1 MRRLVLFASAVVL
14 VDTIF
19 FAALAPLLPRFA
31 DELGLSK
38 SQAGVLVAMYALGGI
53 AGAVPAGWLATRV
66 GIRETVLAGLGVLAG
81 TSVAFGIVDSYWLL
95 VLARFF
101 QGVGGALCWTG
112 ALAWLITGTPSERRG
127 EMIGFAMSGAIVG
140 ALLGPVLGGV
150 ASTVGR
156 LPAFCG
162 VAVLAAG
169 LAVWAI
175 QLEPPVRGEAQAL
188 RLLFSAFRS
197 RRVLAGMWLLALPAL
212 LFGVVSVLGPLQL
225 SSLGWGTLGIAA
237 TFLLSAAIE
246 AVISPGIGIWS
257 DRRGRL
263 APIRFGLLAAP
274 AVSLT
279 IPWIGNRWV
288 LSLFILLAGVSYGVF
303 WAPAMAMLSDS
314 WEAIGLGH
322 GLGFALMNFA
332 WAPGNV
338 IGAAV
343 GGGLAEIAGD
353 VAAYAAAAA
362 LCLITFGALFGF
374 ARRPARVS
382 AREAGPPG
390 RRLDVE

>member
-19 FAALAPLLPRFA
+19 FAALAPLLPTLEE
-31 DELGLSK
+31 ELGLSK
-38 SQAGVLVAMYALGGI
+38 GQAGLLVAMYALGGI

-66 GIRETVLAGLGVLAG
+66 GIRATVLAGLAILAG
-81 TSVAFGIVDSYWLL
+81 TSIAFGLVDSYWQLD
-95 VLARFF
+95 VARFA
-101 QGVGGALCWTG
+101 QGFGGALCWTG
-112 ALAWLITGTPSERRG
+112 ALAWLVSGTPTERRG

-140 ALLGPVLGGV
+140 ALLGPVLGGA

-156 LPAFCG
+156 LPAFAG
-162 VAVLAAG
+162 VAVLAG
-169 LAVWAI
+169 ILAVIAL
-175 QLEPPVRGEAQAL
+175 QLPAPARGETQPL
-188 RLLFSAFRS
+188 RLIFVALRS

-212 LFGVVSVLGPLQL
+212 LFGVLSVLAPLQL
-225 SSLGWGTLGIAA
+225 SSLGWGTVGIAA
-237 TFLLSAAIE
+237 TFFVSAAIE
-246 AVISPGIGIWS
+246 AALSPATGIWS

-274 AVSLT
+274 VVCLT
-279 IPWIGNRWV
+279 IPWIQDRWL
-288 LSLFILLAGVSYGVF
+288 LSVFVILAGISYGVF

-338 IGAAV
+338 VGAAV
-343 GGGLAEIAGD
+343 GGGLAEVAGD

-362 LCLITFGALFGF
+362 LCLVTFAALRGRVPDPGGAPV
-374 ARRPARVS
+374 R
-382 AREAGPPG
+382 AGV
-390 RRLDVE
+390 R

>member
-19 FAALAPLLPRFA
+19 FAALAPLLPTLEE
-31 DELGLSK
+31 ELGLSK
-38 SQAGVLVAMYALGGI
+38 GQAGLLVAMYALGGI

-66 GIRETVLAGLGVLAG
+66 GIRATVLAGLAILAG
-81 TSVAFGIVDSYWLL
+81 TSIAFGLVDSYWQLD
-95 VLARFF
+95 VARFA
-101 QGVGGALCWTG
+101 QGFGGALCWTG
-112 ALAWLITGTPSERRG
+112 ALAWLVSGTPTERRG

-140 ALLGPVLGGV
+140 ALLGPVLGGA

-156 LPAFCG
+156 LPAFAG
-162 VAVLAAG
+162 VAVLAG
-169 LAVWAI
+169 ILAVIAL
-175 QLEPPVRGEAQAL
+175 QLPAPARGEAQPL
-188 RLLFSAFRS
+188 RLIFVALRS

-212 LFGVVSVLGPLQL
+212 LFGVLSVLAPLQL
-225 SSLGWGTLGIAA
+225 SSLGWGTVGIAA
-237 TFLLSAAIE
+237 TFFVSAAIE
-246 AVISPGIGIWS
+246 AALSPATGIWS

-274 AVSLT
+274 VVCLT
-279 IPWIGNRWV
+279 IPWIQDRWL
-288 LSLFILLAGVSYGVF
+288 LSVFVILAGISYGVF

-338 IGAAV
+338 VGAAV
-343 GGGLAEIAGD
+343 GGGLAEVAGD

-362 LCLITFGALFGF
+362 LCLVTFAALRGRVPDPGGAPV
-374 ARRPARVS
+374 R
-382 AREAGPPG
+382 AGV
-390 RRLDVE
+390 R

>member
-19 FAALAPLLPRFA
+19 FAALAPLLPTFEE
-31 DELGLSK
+31 ELGLSK
-38 SQAGVLVAMYALGGI
+38 GQAGLLVAMYALGGI

-66 GIRETVLAGLGVLAG
+66 GIRATVLAGLAILAG
-81 TSVAFGIVDSYWLL
+81 TSIAFGLVDSYWQLD
-95 VLARFF
+95 VARFA
-101 QGVGGALCWTG
+101 QGFGGALCWTG
-112 ALAWLITGTPSERRG
+112 ALAWLVSGTPTERRG

-140 ALLGPVLGGV
+140 ALLGPVLGGA

-156 LPAFCG
+156 LPAFAG
-162 VAVLAAG
+162 VAVLAG
-169 LAVWAI
+169 ILAVIAL
-175 QLEPPVRGEAQAL
+175 QLPAPARGEAQPL
-188 RLLFSAFRS
+188 RLIFVALRS

-212 LFGVVSVLGPLQL
+212 LFGVLSVLAPLQL
-225 SSLGWGTLGIAA
+225 SSLGWGTVGIAA
-237 TFLLSAAIE
+237 TFFVSAAIE
-246 AVISPGIGIWS
+246 AALSPATGIWS

-274 AVSLT
+274 VVCLT
-279 IPWIGNRWV
+279 IPWIQDRWL
-288 LSLFILLAGVSYGVF
+288 LSVFVILAGISYGVF

-338 IGAAV
+338 VGAAV
-343 GGGLAEIAGD
+343 GGGLAEVAGD

-362 LCLITFGALFGF
+362 LCLVTFAALRGRVPDPGGAPV
-374 ARRPARVS
+374 R
-382 AREAGPPG
+382 AGV
-390 RRLDVE
+390 R

>member
-19 FAALAPLLPRFA
+19 FAALAPLLPTFEE
-31 DELGLSK
+31 ELGLSK
-38 SQAGVLVAMYALGGI
+38 GQAGLLVAMYALGGI

-66 GIRETVLAGLGVLAG
+66 GIRATVLAGLAILAG
-81 TSVAFGIVDSYWLL
+81 TSIAFGLVDSYWQLD
-95 VLARFF
+95 VARFA
-101 QGVGGALCWTG
+101 QGFGGALCWTG
-112 ALAWLITGTPSERRG
+112 ALAWLVSGTPTERRG

-140 ALLGPVLGGV
+140 ALLGPVLGGA

-156 LPAFCG
+156 LPAFAG
-162 VAVLAAG
+162 VAVLAG
-169 LAVWAI
+169 ILAVIAL
-175 QLEPPVRGEAQAL
+175 QLPAPARGEAQPL
-188 RLLFSAFRS
+188 RLIFVALRS

-212 LFGVVSVLGPLQL
+212 LFGVLSVLAPLQL
-225 SSLGWGTLGIAA
+225 SSLGWGTVGIAA
-237 TFLLSAAIE
+237 TFFVSAAIE
-246 AVISPGIGIWS
+246 AALSPATGIWS

-274 AVSLT
+274 VVCLT
-279 IPWIGNRWV
+279 IPWIQGRWL
-288 LSLFILLAGVSYGVF
+288 LSVFVILAGISYGVF

-338 IGAAV
+338 VGAAV
-343 GGGLAEIAGD
+343 GGGLAEVAGD

-362 LCLITFGALFGF
+362 LCLVTFAALRGRVPDPGGAPV
-374 ARRPARVS
+374 R
-382 AREAGPPG
+382 AGV
-390 RRLDVE
+390 R